1 MLLYCDHYTMRP
13 NGPSRSTSVLKKKR
27 KRNRP
32 TRREEKRKVVTPVR
46 CVQPCVSLT
55 RARYAR
61 RPLGRVVVRYYVS
74 QSYTRPSLSVSVLL
88 LTTSSV
94 CLRYIR
100 ERNSRVANSSYLLA
114 WWQRWDSNPRHR
126 NDWNDLLAWWQRRDS
141 NLRQPESQ
149 VTQEASDIPKLPAL
163 YYYDGFSKSPQAMGA
178 HEERNYHL
186 L

>member
-94 CLRYIR
+94 CLSCFAFGIFGSVTVGSRTLVTYWRGGSDEIR
-100 ERNSRVANSSYLLA
+100 IYVNQN
-114 WWQRWDSNPRHR
+114 
-126 NDWNDLLAWWQRRDS
+126 RR
-141 NLRQPESQ
+141 
-149 VTQEASDIPKLPAL
+149 
-163 YYYDGFSKSPQAMGA
+163 
-178 HEERNYHL
+178 
-186 L
+186 